1 MPFID
6 PTVFAGHPLQS
17 DVVDPAAPAAGPVI
31 PELTKAPDNAILA
44 PNAPSV
50 VQAGQIREQASVA
63 PASMLESASAAFQ
76 LTDTAKLYRA
86 VKNWDEDGDGP
97 RLTAQELNDFMM
109 NLPRAPTQEQRELLL
124 ESTTMQGLKNRWQRV
139 QELDELARVAGDHQ
153 AVAFAMY
160 VVDPVQTLA
169 SFGIGKLAGVGRAVN
184 TAAKTQAAARRAFGL
199 SPLAAPEV
207 AGSAK
212 RAAAATLT
220 SAAVPLAVEAV
231 SVDPDRTV
239 GELMLESA
247 MSAAGGFMQYRHGI
261 GMVKRDLD
269 FPHTELN
276 TVLGAL
282 QGAKRYRV
290 VEFEQEVDEVIPAS
304 KRTEVVSP
312 AEYVDEVVPGTPA
325 VYDELPHPTPRKIA
339 TSKPRFGYRGDNYTI
354 EFDSWVDKA
363 AYIIAGRGKSAKH
376 EDILLETRRITGMSE
391 REIIEHGEALRAL
404 MKEQASGK
412 TAADWITD
420 GNFKIPVQYA
430 KELPKQRVLR
440 TPETASSTVRRLVK
454 PEVTREIDVPEQVV
468 RKKVK
473 NVRFEE
479 VPDELAVGVTHS
491 DPSTVIPAID
501 KVLDKPTGW
510 LDRMYWNM
518 HKTLSGYGPIGREV
532 ADLLVDNNSNL
543 AKTSIESSR
552 IGVLTDLRQLEMAA
566 TDEVLALMKE
576 RGAGTWAMFVSP
588 RKSMAVQDEVMTA
601 VQRELDRQAN
611 LTRLGKP
618 ITQEGVDPKI
628 FSIAEKYNATLKRA
642 AEELQRAGV
651 QGAENLQ
658 HYAGYY
664 PRRWSAY
671 RIEKMIDKLNA
682 AGQDGATAIKRM
694 VAASVQKANPGMGNE
709 IAYDIGASII
719 NRAIRKG
726 EFEDMLFAVP
736 AGEGQLALMRDI
748 LKEEVAAGSL
758 THNRMERIL
767 DVMRQSSEDRGK
779 AAFLKHR
786 TVLDPEYSEML
797 GGTKVQV
804 SDLFDNRLETSVSRY
819 NERVATQVA
828 FANKGLNS
836 QESINNLRKRFLESV
851 DPARR
856 GEAQELFDNITN
868 LFMGKPT
875 GEKMNST
882 MRLAGAYTR
891 AISLGMAGIWQ
902 FAETAIIMGRYG
914 LGKTL
919 KYAFKESP
927 VIRSMFKDATKG
939 EARSMRNIM
948 VFHAEEQLR
957 LKPYMYRFEDNFA
970 MPTDS
975 ALQLAAQRMGQL
987 VPYVNGMKYI
997 HSMQARMTAGLIMD
1011 RIEQAA
1017 KGNSKARKLLNSYGL
1032 DDAVMDKIAQQSE
1045 RHGWSVDNW
1054 DDGVWSNTRP
1064 ALGKMMDE
1072 AVLHSRLGD
1081 TPAFIQF
1088 DKVGKFIWTYR
1099 NFIVTAHN
1107 KLMVGRTA
1115 RNGIGATA
1123 LVALYQMPLAALAV
1137 NTASILKGEGPLEG
1151 NDLLN
1156 KTATQ
1161 LSVLGLFTE
1170 AYKIVTGQLSSF
1182 GAPGLIAVD
1191 RALRL
1196 GSAVASGD
1204 AERAGELGL
1213 NMIPLFAVSP
1223 FTKGVASAFG
1233 DD

>member
-17 DVVDPAAPAAGPVI
+17 DVVDPAATAAGPVI

-50 VQAGQIREQASVA
+50 VQAEQIREQASVA

-86 VKNWDEDGDGP
+86 VKNWDEDWDGP

-169 SFGIGKLAGVGRAVN
+169 SFGIGKLASVSRAVN
-184 TAAKTQAAARRAFGL
+184 TASKAQAAARRAFGL

-220 SAAVPLAVEAV
+220 SAAVPLAIEAV

-261 GMVKRDLD
+261 GVVKKDLD

-276 TVLGAL
+276 TVLGAQ

-290 VEFEQEVDEVIPAS
+290 VEFEQEVDEIVPAS
-304 KRTEVVSP
+304 KRV
-312 AEYVDEVVPGTPA
+312 EVVPSNVPGLT
-325 VYDELPHPTPRKIA
+325 LT
-339 TSKPRFGYRGDNYTI
+339 
-354 EFDSWVDKA
+354 
-363 AYIIAGRGKSAKH
+363 
-376 EDILLETRRITGMSE
+376 
-391 REIIEHGEALRAL
+391 
-404 MKEQASGK
+404 Q
-412 TAADWITD
+412 
-420 GNFKIPVQYA
+420 
-430 KELPKQRVLR
+430 
-440 TPETASSTVRRLVK
+440 
-454 PEVTREIDVPEQVV
+454 EVDVPEQVV
-468 RKKVK
+468 RRKVK
-473 NVRFEE
+473 NARFEE
-479 VPDELAVGVTHS
+479 VPDELAVGATHS
-491 DPSTVIPAID
+491 DPNTVIPAID

-576 RGAGTWAMFVSP
+576 RGAGTWTMFVSP

-618 ITQEGVDPKI
+618 ITPEGVDPKI
-628 FSIAEKYNATLKRA
+628 FSIAEKYNVTLKRA

-758 THNRMERIL
+758 SYNRMERIL

-828 FANKGLNS
+828 FANRGLNS

-856 GEAQELFDNITN
+856 GEAQELFDNIHN

-902 FAETAIIMGRYG
+902 FAETATIMGRYG

-1045 RHGWSVDNW
+1045 KHGWSVDNW
-1054 DDGVWSNTRP
+1054 DDAVWSNTRP

-1107 KLMVGRTA
+1107 KLMVGGTT

-1151 NDLLN
+1151 DALLN

-1170 AYKIVTGQLSSF
+1170 AYKVATGQMSSF

-1204 AERAGELGL
+1204 AEKAGELGL

-1223 FTKGVASAFG
+1223 FTKGVASSFG